1 MEAYPWE
8 ISDVESQVNKE
19 LIKHFT
25 GEFTGFVHVGQKR
38 YTLPHKFKEE
48 AAKIYNMPIRSDDVF
63 VATFPR
69 SGTTWTQE
77 LVWMVA
83 NDLDYAKS
91 DAVPLFQRF
100 PFLDGTMLFHSVMI
114 ERLREK
120 NKDSEMKLKIID
132 GIENSVVDQL
142 AEMPSPRFVKSHL
155 PMSLLPPTLL
165 DTAKV
170 VYVARDPRDV
180 AVSFYHHN
188 RMIRSHGY
196 IGDFKTYWNFFI
208 TNMILYTPFFE
219 HLKEAWEKRHHSNM
233 LFLFYEELIKD
244 LPAAVRRVSKFLNKE
259 YTEEQIAGLCDHLSF
274 ENFKKNKAI
283 NFDEENDMLGL
294 FVKGEEPFIRKGKSG
309 GWRDYFDEEM
319 MRQAD
324 AWMQQNLRDTDL
336 RFPHLEL
343 LEA

>member
-8 ISDVESQVNKE
+8 ISDVESKVNKE

-38 YTLPHKFKEE
+38 YTLPHKFKVE

-77 LVWMVA
+77 LVWMIA

-100 PFLDGTMLFHSVMI
+100 PFLEGTMLFHSVMI

-155 PMSLLPPTLL
+155 PMSLLPPSYL
-165 DTAKV
+165 
-170 VYVARDPRDV
+170 
-180 AVSFYHHN
+180 
-188 RMIRSHGY
+188 
-196 IGDFKTYWNFFI
+196 I
-208 TNMILYTPFFE
+208 TYTPFFE

-233 LFLFYEELIKD
+233 LFLFYEELSKD

-259 YTEEQIAGLCDHLSF
+259 YTEDQIAGLCDHLSF
-274 ENFKKNKAI
+274 DNFKKNKSV
-283 NFDEENDMLGL
+283 NFDPGNDRLGL

-319 MRQAD
+319 TQQAD

-336 RFPHLEL
+336 RFPHLE
-343 LEA
+343 A

>member
-1 MEAYPWE
+1 MEVYPWE
-8 ISDVESQVNKE
+8 ISDVESKANEE
-19 LIKHFT
+19 LIKYFT
-25 GEFTGFVHVGQKR
+25 GEFTGFVHVGPKK

-48 AAKIYNMPIRSDDVF
+48 AAKIYNMPIRSEDVF
-63 VATFPR
+63 VVTFPR

-77 LVWMVA
+77 LVWMIA
-83 NDLDYAKS
+83 NDMNYAKS
-91 DAVPLFQRF
+91 DAVRLLERF
-100 PFLDGTMLFHSVMI
+100 PFIDIPMLFHPVLI
-114 ERLREK
+114 QRLREK
-120 NKDSEMKLKIID
+120 NKESEMNLKIID
-132 GIENSVVDQL
+132 AFERSVVDQL
-142 AEMPSPRFVKSHL
+142 AETPSPRFVKSHL

-180 AVSFYHHN
+180 AVSYYHHN
-188 RMIRSHGY
+188 RLGVGHGY

-208 TNMILYTPFFE
+208 TDLITYTPFFE

-233 LFLFYEELIKD
+233 LFLFYEELSKD

-259 YTEEQIAGLCDHLSF
+259 YTEDQIAGLCDHLSF
-274 ENFKKNKAI
+274 DNFKKNKSV
-283 NFDEENDMLGL
+283 NFDPGNDRLGL

-319 MRQAD
+319 TQQAD

-336 RFPHLEL
+336 RFPHLE
-343 LEA
+343 A